1 MLGSTHVVEQ
11 LLFFY
16 VSFNSYFCFSL
27 ILEVF
32 LMFWGTDELF
42 LGWCRVCKQLR
53 LLSLNPTTVLVVVV
67 GVVVFV
73 GL

>member
-27 ILEVF
+27 ILEVV

-42 LGWCRVCKQLR
+42 LGLGKGLKTLLGSTHLVKQLPF
-53 LLSLNPTTVLVVVV
+53 SMIP
-67 GVVVFV
+67 
-73 GL
+73 